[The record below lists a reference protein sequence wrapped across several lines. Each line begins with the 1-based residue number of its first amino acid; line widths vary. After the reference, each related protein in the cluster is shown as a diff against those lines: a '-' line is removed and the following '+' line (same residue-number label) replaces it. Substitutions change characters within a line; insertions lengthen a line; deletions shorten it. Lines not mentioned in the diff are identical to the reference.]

1 MKIVF
6 REKCQVDKYE
16 MVSRVIDHAEFEYA
30 HENCIKFKL
39 SFSSEK

>member
-16 MVSRVIDHAEFEYA
+16 MVFRVINHAEFEYG
-30 HENCIKFKL
+30 HENYLEPQNFCRPHP
-39 SFSSEK
+39 